1 MTMMFHQK
9 KICFVCRKESSHP
22 IIASTNAFG
31 SPDLDTRP
39 PEGKRSTM
47 HCWVEVCPH
56 CGYAASDISE
66 ETSVPR
72 AFLNSRVYRE
82 CDGNLFLSALAQDFF
97 RQYLLARKE
106 GNLQTSFFALL
117 HAAWACDDNN
127 ETYGAIR
134 CRKLAITQLEQ
145 WMATPE
151 RNVDDAALLLMK
163 ADLLRRSRDFSAVID
178 QFEGKAMEHPFHQQ
192 VIDFQ
197 VDRAKQEDAGCYRI
211 DQITSR

>member
-9 KICFVCRKESSHP
+9 KICFVCKKESSHP

-47 HCWVEVCPH
+47 HCWIQVCPN
-56 CGYAASDISE
+56 CGYVASDISKE
-66 ETSVPR
+66 VSVNRTFLDSR
-72 AFLNSRVYRE
+72 AYRE
-82 CDGNLFLSALAQDFF
+82 CDGNLFLSTLAQNFF
-97 RQYLLARKE
+97 RQHLLAKKE

-117 HAAWACDDNN
+117 HAAWASDDNN

-151 RNVDDAALLLMK
+151 RNRNDNTLLLMK
-163 ADLLRRSRDFSAVID
+163 ADLLRRSRDFSTLID
-178 QFEGKAMEHPFHQQ
+178 QFEEKNMEDPFYQKL
-192 VIDFQ
+192 IDFQ
-197 VDRAKQEDAGCYRI
+197 VSRAKQQDAERYRI
-211 DQITSR
+211 DQVTCQ

>member
-1 MTMMFHQK
+1 MTMIMRK
-9 KICFVCRKESSHP
+9 TKTCFVCKKDSDQA

-47 HCWVEVCPH
+47 RCWIQVCPH
-56 CGYAASDISE
+56 CGYVASDISKE
-66 ETSVPR
+66 VSVNRTFLDSR
-72 AFLNSRVYRE
+72 AYRE
-82 CDGNLFLSALAQDFF
+82 CDGNLFLSTLAQNFF
-97 RQYLLARKE
+97 RQHLLAKKE

-117 HAAWACDDNN
+117 HAAWASDDNN
-127 ETYGAIR
+127 EIYGAIR

-192 VIDFQ
+192 LIDFQ
-197 VDRAKQEDAGCYRI
+197 VDRAKQEDAECYRI
-211 DQITSR
+211 DQITGR